1 MPEDLQLQF
10 YTSPFG
16 LYLTARGRLDATTA
30 NHLAKAI
37 GVALHRFPAGR
48 LTLDVSHLDTV
59 DAAGVAMLVLLR
71 LVVARQGVDLNLTE
85 VPAHIRSVIVAARAD
100 QLLASPALGSAMPP
114 RVRPGRR
121 FVAVRAPCLRPPPS
135 PRRPGSGW

>member
-10 YTSPFG
+10 YTSPLG

-37 GVALHRFPAGR
+37 GVALRRFPAGR

-100 QLLASPALGSAMPP
+100 QLLASASPSPGSAMPP
-114 RVRPGRR
+114 RVRPGHR

-135 PRRPGSGW
+135 PRRPRS